1 MVGRNNVASHVT
13 QVTWTLLHTPPHPT
27 PPYPTPHHGGSQ
39 QRSITC
45 HASYMNVITHPTSPH
60 PHPTPKNGNNRTAS
74 YRRPYQKHQ
83 KEKPWKNKKTI
94 YVIVCETVL
103 SLEQLILTKL
113 QPICFWEAE
122 GSFASNGR
130 SFMASVPNAHLEA
143 RANCRSPR
151 TPQCSVCTGSIS

>member
-1 MVGRNNVASHVT
+1 MSRKLHERYYTPHPIPPHPTPPHIMVGRNNVASHVT
-13 QVTWTLLHTPPHPT
+13 QVTWTLLH
-27 PPYPTPHHGGSQ
+27 
-39 QRSITC
+39 
-45 HASYMNVITHPTSPH
+45 NPTSPH
-60 PHPTPKNGNNRTAS
+60 LHPTPKKRNNRTAS